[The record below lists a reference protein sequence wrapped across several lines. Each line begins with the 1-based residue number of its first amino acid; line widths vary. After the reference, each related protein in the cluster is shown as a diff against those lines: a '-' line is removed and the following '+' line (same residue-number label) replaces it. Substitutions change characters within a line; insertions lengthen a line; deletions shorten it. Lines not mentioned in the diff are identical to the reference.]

1 MSLCLCMIV
10 KNESAVIEQTLAH
23 LCDCIPF
30 AYWVISDTGSTD
42 HTMELIRSF
51 FHKRNIPG
59 ELVEHEWRDFAYN
72 RTKALEC
79 AYQKTDYLMVF
90 DADDSIVGT
99 LPIPTLKEDRYMAT
113 FGTTESY
120 LRPLFLT
127 NRKKWVYK
135 GVLHEYVDAPEVR
148 TTALLTGNYYIHSG
162 RTGARSQNKEKYA
175 EDAVILEK
183 AYQNDKD
190 EALKDRYAFYCAQS
204 HMDAK
209 HVNEA
214 IEWYT
219 ICLQRNGW
227 KQEKYY
233 ASLQLGK
240 LYAYQKKKDRAM
252 DTWCNSV
259 LYDPERIEGLVM
271 AAIYAQV
278 HGDHMMVNALYHR
291 CKGYNKRPF
300 NKLFLQ
306 PQLYAY
312 EIEYLNSKSAYVVK
326 DFESGYACCKTIIL
340 YHRNK
345 ERIAHGIQTL
355 KLYKES
361 FRKDVE
367 FVALLRSKLPK
378 ETMDKIMS
386 TS

>member
-1 MSLCLCMIV
+1 MTLCLCMIV
-10 KNESAVIEQTLAH
+10 KNESNIIETTLAH
-23 LCDCIPF
+23 LCDRILF

-42 HTMELIRSF
+42 NTRELIRSF
-51 FHKRNIPG
+51 FQTRNIPG
-59 ELVEHEWRDFAYN
+59 ELVEHEWMDFAYN
-72 RTKALEC
+72 RTKAIEC

-99 LPIPTLKEDRYMAT
+99 LQIPILKEDRYMAT

-135 GVLHEYVDAPEVR
+135 GVLHEYLDAPEVR
-148 TTALLTGNYYIHSG
+148 TTAMLTGNYYIHSG
-162 RTGARSQNKEKYA
+162 RTGARSQNKQKYA
-175 EDAVILEK
+175 EDASILEK
-183 AYQNDKD
+183 AYHEETD
-190 EALKDRYAFYCAQS
+190 ESLKDRYAFYCAQS
-204 HMDAK
+204 HLDAK
-209 HVNEA
+209 HVNLA

-240 LYAYQKKKDRAM
+240 LYAFQNKKDRAM
-252 DTWCNSV
+252 DTWRNSV

-278 HGDHMMVNALYHR
+278 HGDHVMVNALYHR
-291 CKGYNKRPF
+291 CKGYNKSPF

-306 PQLYAY
+306 PHLYAY
-312 EIEYLNSKSAYVVK
+312 EIEYLNTKSAYFAK
-326 DFESGYACCKTIIL
+326 DFESGYACCKTLIL

-345 ERIAHGIQTL
+345 ERIMHGIQTL
-355 KLYKES
+355 KLYKEQ
-361 FRKDVE
+361 FKKDVE

-378 ETMDKIMS
+378 INLFV
-386 TS
+386 